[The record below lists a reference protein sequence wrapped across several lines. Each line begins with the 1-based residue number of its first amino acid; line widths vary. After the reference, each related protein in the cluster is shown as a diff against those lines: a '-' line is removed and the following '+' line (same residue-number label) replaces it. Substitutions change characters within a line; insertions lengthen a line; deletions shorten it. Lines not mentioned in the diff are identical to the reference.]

1 MAKKPSRRGQKKELI
16 KRFDD
21 NFDLGRLNLVAR
33 VKLIKPKAML
43 VGLLASMIL
52 YGIGFAVAYVGMSAN
67 SLPLEVFAK
76 LVWMMMIPTT
86 IIGFFVWQLSRS
98 RMEFPVRREI
108 REYITE
114 IESSGGM
121 LWRFA
126 PILQDELDDTP
137 VVKKAFAWSAEGK
150 IAKLDIDDYILAV
163 ESLERVLHC
172 ANSNSFTAEL
182 VNEIES
188 NFNQNTSQNG
198 NQNAD
203 AA

>member
-1 MAKKPSRRGQKKELI
+1 MAKKPSRRGQKKELL

-52 YGIGFAVAYVGMSAN
+52 YGIGFTVAYVGMSAN

-86 IIGFFVWQLSRS
+86 IIGFFVWQLSRN
-98 RMEFPVRREI
+98 RMEFPIRREI
-108 REYITE
+108 REYISE
-114 IESSGGM
+114 IESVGGM

-150 IAKLDIDDYILAV
+150 IDKLDIDDYILAV
-163 ESLERVLHC
+163 ESLERVLHG
-172 ANSNSFTAEL
+172 AKSNSFTPDL
-182 VNEIES
+182 VSEVES
-188 NFNQNTSQNG
+188 NFSQNTSQN
-198 NQNAD
+198 AD

>member
-1 MAKKPSRRGQKKELI
+1 MAKKPSRRGQKKVLL
-16 KRFDD
+16 KRFDG

-114 IESSGGM
+114 IESAGGM

-126 PILQDELDDTP
+126 PILRDELDDTP

-163 ESLERVLHC
+163 ELLERVLYG
-172 ANSNSFTAEL
+172 ANSNSFSSEL

-188 NFNQNTSQNG
+188 NFNQNSTQNIS
-198 NQNAD
+198 QNAD